1 MSETNVTIGADLS
14 PLTAGLAS
22 AAKALSDFAGGP
34 VADASKSI
42 ESAVNGSFDAVART
56 IANAAVSG
64 KTSMDQLVD
73 AILADF
79 DRVAIKDFIVKPIE
93 GLVTQAASS
102 LFSSVS
108 GALAT
113 GGPVAPGASYL
124 VGEQGPELFTPATN
138 GSIASNASL
147 SSAPTRPS
155 ITLNVQARDATSF
168 LKSESQ
174 IAAMMSRA
182 LARGQRN
189 L

>member
-1 MSETNVTIGADLS
+1 MTDTLSFDLS
-14 PLTAGLAS
+14 PLDASLAS
-22 AAKALSDFAGGP
+22 AAKALGDFASGP
-34 VADASKSI
+34 VADAGKNI
-42 ESAVNGSFDAVART
+42 ESAVTGSFDAVART

-73 AILADF
+73 SILADF
-79 DRVAIKDFIVKPIE
+79 DRVAIKDFIVKPVE
-93 GLVTQAASS
+93 GLVTSAASS

-124 VGEQGPELFTPATN
+124 VGEAGPELFQPSSN
-138 GSIASNASL
+138 GTIVPNAAL
-147 SSAPTRPS
+147 GGARPS
-155 ITLNVQARDATSF
+155 ITVNIQATDVQSF
-168 LKSESQ
+168 AKSESQ
-174 IAAMMSRA
+174 ITAMLTRA